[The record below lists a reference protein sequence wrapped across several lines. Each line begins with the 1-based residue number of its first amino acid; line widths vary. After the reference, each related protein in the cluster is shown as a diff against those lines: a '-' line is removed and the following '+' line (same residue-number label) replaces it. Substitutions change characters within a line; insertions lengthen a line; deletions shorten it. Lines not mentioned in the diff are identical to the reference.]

1 MNQNYRSLGETDLQV
16 SPIIFGGNVFGW
28 TLDERRSFK
37 ILDQFIDLG
46 FNAIDTSNNYS
57 HWVAGN
63 QGGESETIIGN
74 WLKSRPDRDRLVIMT
89 KVGGRFGYQGHPN
102 TTEKHIKQ
110 EVEKSLRRLNTDY
123 IDLYQ
128 THYDDLNTAPEE
140 TLRAYGELKKQGKIR
155 YIGVSNIATDRLQES
170 MRIAHTHDLPAYV
183 SLQPEYNLY
192 DRETYEQKYKSLVHN
207 YQLAVIPYYAL
218 ASGFLSG
225 KYQSEA
231 DFVNSA
237 RGEGIKKRYWND
249 RGRRITTA
257 IIETADHYQ
266 SKPAAIALAWLLAQQ
281 HVTAPI
287 ASATSELQLQD
298 FISACHLRLE
308 SETLQKLNQASRY

>member
-102 TTEKHIKQ
+102 TTEKHIKE

>member
-1 MNQNYRSLGETDLQV
+1 
-16 SPIIFGGNVFGW
+16 
-28 TLDERRSFK
+28 
-37 ILDQFIDLG
+37 
-46 FNAIDTSNNYS
+46 
-57 HWVAGN
+57 
-63 QGGESETIIGN
+63 
-74 WLKSRPDRDRLVIMT
+74 
-89 KVGGRFGYQGHPN
+89 
-102 TTEKHIKQ
+102 
-110 EVEKSLRRLNTDY
+110 
-123 IDLYQ
+123 
-128 THYDDLNTAPEE
+128 
-140 TLRAYGELKKQGKIR
+140 KQGKIR